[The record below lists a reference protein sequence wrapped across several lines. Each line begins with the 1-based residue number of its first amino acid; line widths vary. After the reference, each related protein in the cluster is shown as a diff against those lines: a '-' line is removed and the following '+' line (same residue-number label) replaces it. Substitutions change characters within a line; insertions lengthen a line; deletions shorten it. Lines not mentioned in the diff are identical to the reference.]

1 LNSINLTALNL
12 KDYPVTLIDGTS
24 NTISGT
30 IDLTDLS
37 NSLLTD
43 AQNNSYTFNG
53 FSAGT
58 TGDEYLSGLP
68 TINVEG
74 SESQNSD
81 QLFAEFI
88 NKEGKEKPELK
99 VLLSVKYLQG
109 NQNSK
114 LTVTGVN
121 GTSLSDF
128 VLSTSCPS
136 TSQTISFSS
145 DTARLSAAT
154 ISTNGNEEGTCY
166 NATTSI

>member
-1 LNSINLTALNL
+1 
-12 KDYPVTLIDGTS
+12 
-24 NTISGT
+24 
-30 IDLTDLS
+30 
-37 NSLLTD
+37 
-43 AQNNSYTFNG
+43 
-53 FSAGT
+53 
-58 TGDEYLSGLP
+58 
-68 TINVEG
+68 VEG

-166 NATTSI
+166 NVTTSI